1 MRKMFYVITVLQLML
16 CAVNLSMGNSVVAA
30 VCAAVSGIAV
40 GALWFGEM
48 K

>member
-1 MRKMFYVITVLQLML
+1 MRKTFYVVAVLQFML
-16 CAVNLSMGNSVVAA
+16 CAVNLSMGNSAVAA

-40 GALWFGEM
+40 GALWFGET